1 MLAHEAVR
9 RVHRVCY
16 ITPGDFV
23 LTPDNILRIHARFAP
38 EKKGRSFVEFFKGM
52 EAVADK
58 TEAID
63 ISEVEVLMLR
73 SDPSLAAQAHPWA
86 EDLGIVFGRAA
97 ATRGVLVLNA
107 PDRPRHAITRK
118 GAV

>member
-1 MLAHEAVR
+1 MLIAFFVNDMAKEHPRYTTTMLAHEAVR
-9 RVHRVCY
+9 RGHRVCY

-58 TEAID
+58 TEARSEEHTSELQSLMR
-63 ISEVEVLMLR
+63 ISYAVLCLIKKQ
-73 SDPSLAAQAHPWA
+73 P
-86 EDLGIVFGRAA
+86 
-97 ATRGVLVLNA
+97 
-107 PDRPRHAITRK
+107 ITYRI
-118 GAV
+118 

>member
-1 MLAHEAVR
+1 MLIAFFVNDMAKEHPRYTTTMLAHEAVR
-9 RVHRVCY
+9 RGHRVCY

-38 EKKGRSFVEFFKGM
+38 EKKGRSFDEFLKGL

-63 ISEVEVLMLR
+63 ISARSEEHTSELQALMR
-73 SDPSLAAQAHPWA
+73 ISYA
-86 EDLGIVFGRAA
+86 VFCLQKQLIAKR
-97 ATRGVLVLNA
+97 
-107 PDRPRHAITRK
+107 
-118 GAV
+118 